1 MAGEDRLM
9 EMFDA
14 WREDIDS
21 VPFPQFSVVST
32 AIRVPRMREPLPA
45 EVDHGHRGQGTHAD
59 A

>member
-14 WREDIDS
+14 LRADIDS
-21 VPFPQFSVVST
+21 VPFPQFSAVAP
-32 AIRVPRMREPLPA
+32 AIQLPRMREPMAA
-45 EVDHGHRGQGTHAD
+45 EFGHGHRGQGTHAG

>member
-21 VPFPQFSVVST
+21 VPFPQFST
-32 AIRVPRMREPLPA
+32 LEPAIRVPRMREPLAA
-45 EVDHGHRGQGTHAD
+45 EFGHGHRGQGTRAD